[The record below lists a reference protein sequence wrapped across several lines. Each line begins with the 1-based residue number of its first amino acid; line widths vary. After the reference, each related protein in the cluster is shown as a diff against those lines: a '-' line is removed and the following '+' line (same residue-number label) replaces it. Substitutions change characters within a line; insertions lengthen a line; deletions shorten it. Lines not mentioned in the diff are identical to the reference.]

1 VLDALAIWTHV
12 AGQRADEAPS
22 PLAFVPALIH
32 GVGAYY
38 PPGGIRSIPQVLA
51 RVAAQAGVTFHYSA
65 KVVAIRCDSGRIRG
79 VAIEQGDFIAA
90 DAVVVNAGG
99 VGVYLDL
106 VDATPPRARAR
117 LQGLPL
123 QSPGVC
129 AYLAVRGQARSPYLR
144 FFLPGGGEFCR
155 SFIRP
160 SVLVPECVR
169 DGWEPARLLGPMLYE
184 QAQRDGPTGQREY
197 LERLLAENW
206 WRDGVEEF
214 RVLATR
220 IPAQWGAAYHLYR
233 DSMNPVM
240 TAKFM
245 RAGRLAHRSPHV
257 RGLYLAGSSTHPGQW
272 VSFCAISGILAA
284 DRLREDFA

>member
-1 VLDALAIWTHV
+1 
-12 AGQRADEAPS
+12 
-22 PLAFVPALIH
+22 
-32 GVGAYY
+32 
-38 PPGGIRSIPQVLA
+38 
-51 RVAAQAGVTFHYSA
+51 
-65 KVVAIRCDSGRIRG
+65 
-79 VAIEQGDFIAA
+79 
-90 DAVVVNAGG
+90 
-99 VGVYLDL
+99 
-106 VDATPPRARAR
+106 
-117 LQGLPL
+117 
-123 QSPGVC
+123 
-129 AYLAVRGQARSPYLR
+129 
-144 FFLPGGGEFCR
+144 
-155 SFIRP
+155 
-160 SVLVPECVR
+160 
-169 DGWEPARLLGPMLYE
+169 MLYE